1 MSEHGSRK
9 TFDEAREFL
18 IHCNE
23 TGENVETML
32 YWHDEALIAAWNSQV
47 NDDDIVWFLG
57 DFAFKDTKRAQEIGC
72 RLKGHKRMIIGNHD
86 REKID
91 FYYTCGFEYVSP
103 VPIILKRKFILSHAP
118 LFVDYEKDKNGN
130 TIKVDLPIGHFFN
143 IYGHVHNHQDFN
155 TIDDKSACVCVER
168 TNFAPIRLHVFDAYQ
183 ETKEGNPAKERRKI

>member
-9 TFDEAREFL
+9 TFEEAREFL
-18 IHCNE
+18 IRCNT
-23 TGENVETML
+23 TGQDVETML

-47 NDDDIVWFLG
+47 NDDDVVWFLG
-57 DFAFKDTKRAQEIGC
+57 DFAFKDTKKAQEIGY

-130 TIKVDLPIGHFFN
+130 TIRVDLPIGHFFN